1 MIEVK
6 EVKTRKQV
14 KEFLN
19 FALKMY
25 KGNPYF
31 VPPIYS
37 NEKKLF
43 GNNHDYC
50 DQAESVFYLAYKDG
64 KVAGRISGILQKASN
79 EKWAQKRVRFTRFD
93 CIDDQEVAN
102 ALFSA
107 VENWAK
113 EKGMLE
119 LVGPLNYSD
128 MEREGLLVEGFDQ
141 LNTFEEQYN
150 FPYYEKLVKGYGFE
164 QEVEWIEYRLTAPTP
179 EYMDVRVFDIVKG
192 FA

>member
-1 MIEVK
+1 MLEVK

-14 KEFLN
+14 KQFLDFPN
-19 FALKMY
+19 KLY

-50 DQAESVFYLAYKDG
+50 DQAESVFYLAYRDK
-64 KVAGRISGILQKASN
+64 KVVGRISGILQQASN
-79 EKWAQKRVRFTRFD
+79 QKWNQKRVRFTPFD
-93 CIDDQEVAN
+93 CLDDQEAAN

-113 EKGMLE
+113 E
-119 LVGPLNYSD
+119 
-128 MEREGLLVEGFDQ
+128 
-141 LNTFEEQYN
+141 
-150 FPYYEKLVKGYGFE
+150 
-164 QEVEWIEYRLTAPTP
+164 
-179 EYMDVRVFDIVKG
+179 
-192 FA
+192 